1 MEGRDLGKIRK
12 EGYFRGTKAN
22 VFRYQFIGITLLVS
36 CGIGMVA
43 LRMYRKDRYSFL
55 IANIGAEDMEATMA
69 KRAAL
74 VTKRIERTR
83 EMSMRD
89 KSDGI

>member
-1 MEGRDLGKIRK
+1 M
-12 EGYFRGTKAN
+12 
-22 VFRYQFIGITLLVS
+22 S
-36 CGIGMVA
+36 C
-43 LRMYRKDRYSFL
+43 RYRKDRYSFL
-55 IANIGAEDMEATMA
+55 IANIGAEDTEATMA